1 MLTARPLLLL
11 GGLLTLSLHCH
22 AAPYSPAE
30 CCFDYVKGV
39 LRLDYLL
46 DFYPTARECYLPAIV
61 LETKRG
67 AKVCVNPEEQW
78 VKRAVKILLK
88 KKDLRAP

>member
-1 MLTARPLLLL
+1 MLLSSALSWGKVLRTGCPQSQPHCASLL
-11 GGLLTLSLHCH
+11 S

-46 DFYPTARECYLPAIV
+46 DFYPTGRECYFPAV
-61 LETKRG
+61 
-67 AKVCVNPEEQW
+67 V
-78 VKRAVKILLK
+78 
-88 KKDLRAP
+88 